1 VKSQEKSQTGTVL
14 RVTRSK
20 AAAQSAYD
28 RMSRFYDLL
37 AGDSERPFME
47 KGLRRLA
54 LREGERALE
63 IGYGTGHAI
72 VSMARS
78 VGPGGRVYGIDISG
92 AMRAI
97 AADRAHRE
105 GVGGWVALRQ
115 GDAAALPFPD
125 GSMDAVFISFTL
137 ELFDTPEIPAVL
149 AECRRVLRPGGR
161 IAVVAMLAKERP
173 GLMLR
178 LYQWAHNAFPAAVDC
193 RPIYPGESLRG
204 AGFHLRHSE
213 TTSMWGLPV
222 EVVMGDK
229 PIADNPQ
236 GDR

>member
-1 VKSQEKSQTGTVL
+1 MKNEARSQTGTVS

-20 AAAQSAYD
+20 AQAESAYD

-37 AGDSERPFME
+37 AGDSERRFME
-47 KGLRRLA
+47 AGLRRLA

-63 IGYGTGHAI
+63 IGFGTGHAI

-78 VGPGGRVYGIDISG
+78 VGPGGCVYGIDISS
-92 AMRAI
+92 AMRAV
-97 AADRAHRE
+97 AEDRARRE
-105 GVGGWVALRQ
+105 GVGVWVDLRQ
-115 GDAAALPFPD
+115 GDAASLPFPA
-125 GSMDAVFISFTL
+125 GSLDAVFMSFTL

-161 IAVVAMLAKERP
+161 IAVVAMLAMEHP

-178 LYQWAHNAFPAAVDC
+178 LYQWAHGAFPSAVDC
-193 RPIYPGESLRG
+193 RPIYPGDSLRR

-213 TTSMWGLPV
+213 KASMWGLPV
-222 EVVMGDK
+222 EIVMGDK
-229 PIADNPQ
+229 PVAENP
-236 GDR
+236 